1 MPLAAV
7 LVEMAGQLTG
17 TAADAPLAALRAPP
31 VLELVAD
38 TYRDHVPDL
47 GRRLERAARALGLD
61 PAGLPSDATAL
72 ARLVEPSRGRWRRP
86 VLSSGTRAI
95 RWPLLDATSGQP

>member
-1 MPLAAV
+1 MCACGTTKPLYEADADLAGPLTDRNSHLSVVRDAAVPLAAV

-38 TYRDHVPDL
+38 TYRDH
-47 GRRLERAARALGLD
+47 GA
-61 PAGLPSDATAL
+61 
-72 ARLVEPSRGRWRRP
+72 
-86 VLSSGTRAI
+86 
-95 RWPLLDATSGQP
+95 